1 MTWMVASVAGS
12 LEILLG
18 TGNIDRY
25 RSEYTDELKSNRHNK
40 IIDFQFCLYFG
51 VITILLGC
59 VGILGN
65 LLSIL
70 VLQTRSIK
78 SCFNNLLTALNI
90 SDR

>member
-1 MTWMVASVAGS
+1 M
-12 LEILLG
+12 
-18 TGNIDRY
+18 
-25 RSEYTDELKSNRHNK
+25 SNRHNDK
-40 IIDFQFCLYFG
+40 IDFQICLYFG
-51 VITILLGC
+51 VLTIMLGF